1 MIGLLGGSFDPI
13 HYGHLHIAQSLLQQL
28 NLQQVRFIPCKDPL
42 LKKKTV
48 ANVTQR
54 LAMLSRALQPYPSFC
69 IDTRELDRASP
80 SYTLET
86 LSGLRRELGQQ
97 IPLILI
103 LGNDQFA
110 QLNHW
115 YEWTSLVD
123 YAHLVVVPRLE
134 TPQTYPQALED
145 FILRFKTDRVKNL
158 SQQASGLLLFA
169 KIKPLAIS
177 ISSTLIRAQL
187 KAGVSPVGLLPASV
201 LDYIS
206 EHHLY
211 L

>member
-42 LKKKTV
+42 LKRKTV
-48 ANVTQR
+48 ANTTQR

-69 IDTRELDRASP
+69 IDTRELDRTSP

-86 LSGLRRELGQQ
+86 LISLRNEVGPQT
-97 IPLILI
+97 PLILI

-115 YEWTSLVD
+115 YEWTSLID
-123 YAHLVVVPRLE
+123 YAHLAVIPRLE
-134 TPQTYPQALED
+134 TPQTYPPALED
-145 FILRFKTDRVKNL
+145 FIARFKTETITRL
-158 SQQASGLLLFA
+158 SQQASGLLLFTT
-169 KIKPLAIS
+169 IKPLA
-177 ISSTLIRAQL
+177 ISSTLIRAQRKTNL
-187 KAGVSPVGLLPASV
+187 SPVGLLPSSV